1 MGQYI
6 VLGLNILLAV
16 FVVFGVIW
24 GLIRGLRKTA
34 SRGIFLIIT
43 SIILLFVTIPI
54 TSALLKIRVNT
65 DITIG
70 ESTLT
75 GQMSIEEIVAYLVK
89 SFLGNDFSNKN
100 PEFVKVITAL
110 PLVFINAIVYL
121 ILFWICKYLLLP
133 LNYLF
138 YKLTFAP
145 RKPKENLG
153 FSSFGEN
160 ENEYSQPLSPSDTT
174 PSTQNTSDASQVQSQ
189 QETVNTNATKPRP
202 QGEMNYTQESVQFK
216 NLKQENLTATQ
227 NIFGNDGT
235 FIKKE
240 IEPQNPEIP
249 KFDFAENQTVESRET
264 KPAKKKKEKKQKIKY
279 NKHRLWGALVGGF
292 VGLFVMLNTLIPVY
306 GFMGVLK
313 DVNAV
318 KLENIEEE
326 TIDID
331 QQTNGLTSEI
341 LQSYEKSIL
350 KPVSKYLG
358 IEGLGL
364 AEFDYLTTQKINNTN
379 VTLRKDVQNIVA
391 TAKQADALI
400 GKYKFYTSGGNLS
413 SLTQE
418 QMATL
423 IADSKNLLATA
434 KKVNLVDCVSEYL
447 IPVACTLVV
456 NSNTT
461 LSDNQIVNKL
471 MIDAIKALA
480 ESKGINVFVESTNLL
495 DLADYLNNQGLLVRI
510 LQNNFAKPIDIIQGL
525 DNDFGTQFTTRLF
538 NLQTVNLTMPYILN
552 IGLNFLQTALNLNYQ
567 EVNYTTENLKVS
579 FSNLVNQSVTMIKT
593 LDTNSSIYLTTES
606 LAPLGQ
612 LLDTIKSSGIIDTY
626 TYQNLIG
633 YAIDTIGDLLG
644 NLLPTQFEDY
654 TKNEFLNNIKVV
666 DHWETEMQT
675 IAEVVRSLR
684 DKEKGFLGE
693 IVDGKDL
700 RQGTK
705 IDTIVF
711 SEKVFGNLGECL
723 DKLDKTCLFTAR
735 NKTAT
740 DGNPHLVSGTISLF
754 TSILDY
760 ANNNITSSSSIKS
773 LEKLNTV
780 FAKMKN
786 NLIISNHTYED
797 GNTFWKDELTKVVS
811 LISEVYDM
819 IDTSNFDITSTF
831 GKSLDK
837 AKCTTLFGNGVTLD
851 FMNVA
856 VDAISEIILPDDFEY
871 NAGSTTNPQS
881 INDVMYEMF
890 NQIKA
895 NLNSNDEQILKDSN
909 KAGFWQTEIEY
920 LQTLQKIAKKAS
932 DLQNIQKV
940 KEIGADLDSLASCST
955 QTDHTSIIPND
966 KIYKLVSVAV
976 KNAKDT
982 TATDATQTKI
992 NSIIDKI
999 SDRLNTIAGK
1009 VATKDTLIGGQ
1020 TFAKSIEN
1028 FWQIELE
1035 HITSLTDTEFGG
1047 DNLLSRIDSI
1057 GITLDKVVYKND
1069 TTRLSLL
1076 ITSDDIREL
1085 IATSIESMS
1094 ADITSKFAEGKIRN
1108 AVQHALEGTPATS
1121 TTPKINGIIDNIQ
1134 DTSITPISFERE
1146 LTNLKNLSELKVTED
1161 MLECPTKNDGES
1173 DSAYADRVQRT
1184 QQKNQQSLNSLG
1196 QSLDNIAFV
1205 TSGDDTLGYSYTN
1218 IYSNT
1223 EGNSKIIT
1231 RDILTSLIIE
1241 IFDASKVTI
1250 TSEDSADEQTQK
1262 NAFNTLIS
1270 NVAEQMTNIRDNDKV
1285 MSWQRELGFVNKL
1298 VALNK
1303 EVVYSIDN
1311 VADEVGKNLDAIAF
1325 NTIKDENNIAHQ
1337 FVDFAYKSTGESV
1350 QKPSTAE
1357 GNSLFI
1363 TRNALKDMMKNFLS
1377 TVKKD
1382 TTTGDELEK
1391 EKNVIINGL
1400 IDNAVGNIA
1409 TVNEYTS
1416 TTPQA
1421 LSLNSDTN
1429 VYNNLYEGFYASLS
1443 DLKSIEN
1450 DLNTN
1455 LSNATAHADA
1465 IKDGTLAANLDK
1477 LLRDFQIKPVSG
1489 VTLTREMAM
1498 LILKNINKTMLDA
1511 LSLTNDYYKDLMSY
1525 YDTRSKYAT
1534 PDIYPETYVT
1544 DTLDENLNITNKS
1557 DASYYADPFRSL
1569 KESLTRGI

>member
-54 TSALLKIRVNT
+54 TSALLRIRVNT

-89 SFLGNDFSNKN
+89 TFLGNDFSNKN

-110 PLVFINAIVYL
+110 PLVFVNAIVYL

-160 ENEYSQPLSPSDTT
+160 ENENPAPLSPSDTT
-174 PSTQNTSDASQVQSQ
+174 PATPNTSDNSQDQSQ
-189 QETVNTNATKPRP
+189 QETVDANATQPHP

-240 IEPQNPEIP
+240 IEPKNPEVP
-249 KFDFAENQTVESRET
+249 KFDFAENQVAENHEI

-292 VGLFVMLNTLIPVY
+292 VGLFIMLNTLIPVY

-313 DVNAV
+313 DVNNV
-318 KLENIEEE
+318 KLKNIEEE

-331 QQTNGLTSEI
+331 QKTNGLTSEI

-391 TAKQADALI
+391 TAKQADELI

-447 IPVACTLVV
+447 IPVACTLIV
-456 NSNTT
+456 NSDTT

-471 MIDAIKALA
+471 MIDAIKTLA

-510 LQNNFAKPIDIIQGL
+510 LQNNFAKPIEIIQGL

-538 NLQTVNLTMPYILN
+538 KLQTVNLTMPYILN

-567 EVNYTTENLKVS
+567 EVNYTTENLKVG
-579 FSNLVNQSVTMIKT
+579 FSKLVNQSVTMIKT
-593 LDTNSSIYLTTES
+593 LDTNSNIYITTES

-644 NLLPTQFEDY
+644 DLLPTEFEDY
-654 TKNEFLNNIKVV
+654 TKNELLNNIKVV

-675 IAEVVRSLR
+675 IAEVVKSLR

-693 IVDGKDL
+693 IVEGKDL

-711 SEKVFGNLGECL
+711 NEKVFGNLGECL
-723 DKLDKTCLFTAR
+723 DELDKTCLFTAR

-740 DGNPHLVSGTISLF
+740 DGNSHLVSGTISLF
-754 TSILDY
+754 TSVLDY

-797 GNTFWKDELTKVVS
+797 GSTFWKDELTKVVS

-837 AKCTTLFGNGVTLD
+837 AKGTTIFGNGVTLD
-851 FMNVA
+851 FMKVA
-856 VDAISEIILPDDFEY
+856 VDAISEIVLPDDFEY
-871 NAGSTTNPQS
+871 NAGSTANPQS

-890 NQIKA
+890 DQIKA
-895 NLNSNDEQILKDSN
+895 NLNSDDEQILKDSN
-909 KAGFWQTEIEY
+909 KAGFWQTEMEY

-932 DLQNIQKV
+932 DLQDIQKV

-976 KNAKDT
+976 RNAKDT

-999 SDRLNTIAGK
+999 SDKLNTIAGK
-1009 VATKDTLIGGQ
+1009 VATQDTLIEGQ
-1020 TFAKSIEN
+1020 TFANSIEN

-1047 DNLLSRIDSI
+1047 DDLLSRIDTI
-1057 GITLDKVVYKND
+1057 GRTLDKVVYKND
-1069 TTRLSLL
+1069 KYRLSLL

-1094 ADITSKFAEGKIRN
+1094 DDILGKFDEGKIRS
-1108 AVQHALEGTPATS
+1108 AVDHALNGTPATS

-1146 LTNLKNLSELKVTED
+1146 LTNLKNLSELKVTEN

-1173 DSAYADRVQRT
+1173 DSEYADRVQST
-1184 QQKNQQSLNSLG
+1184 QLKNQQNLNSLG

-1205 TSGDDTLGYSYTN
+1205 TSGDDTVGYIYTS
-1218 IYSNT
+1218 IYSST

-1250 TSEDSADEQTQK
+1250 TSEDTQQIQK
-1262 NAFNTLIS
+1262 EAFNTLIS
-1270 NVAEQMTNIRDNDKV
+1270 NVSEQMNSTRDADKV

-1303 EVVYSIDN
+1303 DVVYTIDN
-1311 VADEVGKNLDAIAF
+1311 VADEIGNNLDAIAF
-1325 NTIKDENNIAHQ
+1325 NTMKDENNVAYK

-1350 QKPSTAE
+1350 QNPSTTE

-1363 TRNALKDMMKNFLS
+1363 TRYALKDMMKRFLS

-1382 TTTGDELEK
+1382 TNSDDELEN

-1421 LSLNSDTN
+1421 LSLNLDTEADN
-1429 VYNNLYEGFYASLS
+1429 NLYEYNNLYEGFYASLS
-1443 DLKSIEN
+1443 DLKSIEK

-1455 LSNATAHADA
+1455 LSNATAHANA
-1465 IKDGTLAANLDK
+1465 IKEGKLAANLDT
-1477 LLRDFQIKPVSG
+1477 LLRAFQFKPVSG

-1498 LILKNINKTMLDA
+1498 LILKNINKTMSNA
-1511 LSLTNDYYKDLMSY
+1511 LLLTNDYYKELMSHY
-1525 YDTRSKYAT
+1525 NDAT
-1534 PDIYPETYVT
+1534 LNTDPETYVT
-1544 DTLDENLNITNKS
+1544 DTLDENLNITNKL